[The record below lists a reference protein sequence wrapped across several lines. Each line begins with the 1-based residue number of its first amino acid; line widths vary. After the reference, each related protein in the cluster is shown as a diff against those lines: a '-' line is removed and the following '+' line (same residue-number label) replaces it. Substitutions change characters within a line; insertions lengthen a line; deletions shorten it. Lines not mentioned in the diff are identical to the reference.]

1 MPFALPIKADKL
13 DNGFQVSSADCPG
26 HVCSSTASLA
36 QIAEDVIGH
45 AHLQMSLLRI
55 KEGRPMSVGDIIANV
70 EQVDE
75 KVGPV
80 SLSIPDCHD

>member
-1 MPFALPIKADKL
+1 MF
-13 DNGFQVSSADCPG
+13 VSSNLMPVNCF
-26 HVCSSTASLA
+26 T
-36 QIAEDVIGH
+36 IAKDVIGH

-75 KVGPV
+75 KVGP
-80 SLSIPDCHD
+80 SFLSILDLNA